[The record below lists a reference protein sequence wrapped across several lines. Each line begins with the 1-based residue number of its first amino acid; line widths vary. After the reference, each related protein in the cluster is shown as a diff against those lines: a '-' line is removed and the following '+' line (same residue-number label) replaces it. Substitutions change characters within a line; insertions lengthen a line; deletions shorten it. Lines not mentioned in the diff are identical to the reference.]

1 MSDLPPGWVHVYV
14 DDIKANSP
22 NALAIGPFGSNLKV
36 SDYREAG
43 VPLVFVRNIRA
54 RAFATGDLKFVSS
67 AKAESLRSHHVRQDD
82 LLVTKMGDPP
92 GDAAIYPLAEK
103 GIVTADCIKLT
114 PHPSVNVRYL
124 LHALATPAVERQ
136 IIKITQ
142 GVAQPKMSLARF
154 RHGVRLSLAPSA
166 EQDRIVAAIEEQ
178 FSRLDAGVAAL
189 ERVRQNLNRMRSA
202 AFALI
207 ADSVDAWVTLGEIAE
222 VVGGVTKD
230 SKRQSDPSF
239 VEVPYLRVANVQRG
253 YLDLA
258 AITTIRVPTTTAEKL
273 RLEPRD
279 ILFNEGGDR
288 DKLGRGW
295 IWEGEV
301 KDCIHQNHVFR
312 ARLLT
317 DKFDPRF
324 VSMHGN
330 TFGRTWF
337 EKMGKQTTN
346 LASLNLTTLK
356 SFPVPN
362 LPIERQHEIVAEV
375 ERRLSL
381 IDSLQSA
388 TDDSL
393 ARCNSLRSSILA
405 AAFSGVLVPQ
415 DSTDEPAST
424 LLERIAAE
432 RAPSN
437 NRGPATTRK
446 PRTPQEKVV
455 V

>member
-1 MSDLPPGWVHVYV
+1 MRGRLDLREVHEIELF
-14 DDIKANSP
+14 DGE
-22 NALAIGPFGSNLKV
+22 L
-36 SDYREAG
+36 E
-43 VPLVFVRNIRA
+43 
-54 RAFATGDLKFVSS
+54 KFR
-67 AKAESLRSHHVRQDD
+67 LRVGD
-82 LLVTKMGDPP
+82 LLVVEGNGSPNQIGRAARWRGDIENCVHQNHLIRVRP
-92 GDAAIYPLAEK
+92 GEAIDSKYLTHYWNASRTTGYLRSIASSTSGLYVLTAAK
-103 GIVTADCIKLT
+103 
-114 PHPSVNVRYL
+114 VR
-124 LHALATPAVERQ
+124 
-136 IIKITQ
+136 
-142 GVAQPKMSLARF
+142 
-154 RHGVRLSLAPSA
+154 GVRIPLPPIG
-166 EQDRIVAAIEEQ
+166 EQRRIVAAIEEQ

-189 ERVRQNLNRMRSA
+189 ERVSQNLSRMRSA

-207 ADSVDAWVTLGEIAE
+207 ADSVDVWLTLGEIAE

-230 SKRQSDPSF
+230 AKRQSDPSF
-239 VEVPYLRVANVQRG
+239 LEVPYLRVANVQRG
-253 YLDLA
+253 YLDLRA
-258 AITTIRVPTTTAEKL
+258 VTTIRVPTNTVDKL
-273 RLEPRD
+273 RLEPGD

-295 IWEGEV
+295 IWEGKI

-324 VSMHGN
+324 ISMHGN

-362 LPIERQHEIVAEV
+362 LPVERQREIVAEV

-388 TDDSL
+388 TNDSL

-405 AAFSGVLVPQ
+405 AAFSGMLVPQ
-415 DSTDEPAST
+415 DSTDEPASA

-432 RAPSN
+432 RASAN
-437 NRGPATTRK
+437 GRSPARTRK
-446 PRTPQEKVV
+446 PRAPQEKVV

>member
-1 MSDLPPGWVHVYV
+1 VTDLPPGWGEASVGVIASSLI
-14 DDIKANSP
+14 D
-22 NALAIGPFGSNLKV
+22 GPFGSNLKSEHYQSSGV
-36 SDYREAG
+36 RVIRLQNIADGRFDDRDKAYISLDHFNKLNRHEARPGDVLIAALGEVLPRVCLVPPDIDRAIVKADCFRLRPYKGISANYLAYILSAPQIRKRASTEIAG
-43 VPLVFVRNIRA
+43 VGRPRLNL
-54 RAFATGDLKFVSS
+54 GKVSS
-67 AKAESLRSHHVRQDD
+67 
-82 LLVTKMGDPP
+82 LVIPVPP
-92 GDAAIYPLAEK
+92 
-103 GIVTADCIKLT
+103 
-114 PHPSVNVRYL
+114 
-124 LHALATPAVERQ
+124 
-136 IIKITQ
+136 
-142 GVAQPKMSLARF
+142 F
-154 RHGVRLSLAPSA
+154 A
-166 EQDRIVAAIEEQ
+166 EQERIVAAIEEQ

-189 ERVRQNLNRMRSA
+189 ERVRRNLSRMRSA

-207 ADSVDAWVTLGEIAE
+207 ADSVDAWLTLGEIAE

-230 SKRQSDPSF
+230 AKRQSDPSF

-253 YLDLA
+253 YLDLSTV
-258 AITTIRVPTTTAEKL
+258 TTIRVPTNTVEKL
-273 RLEPRD
+273 RLEPGD

-295 IWEGEV
+295 IWEGKI

-356 SFPVPN
+356 AFPVPD
-362 LPIERQHEIVAEV
+362 LPVEQQREIVSEV

-381 IDSLQSA
+381 IGSLQSA

-405 AAFSGVLVPQ
+405 TAFSGMLVPQ
-415 DSTDEPAST
+415 DSTDEPASA

-432 RAPSN
+432 RAASN
-437 NRGPATTRK
+437 GRSSARTRK